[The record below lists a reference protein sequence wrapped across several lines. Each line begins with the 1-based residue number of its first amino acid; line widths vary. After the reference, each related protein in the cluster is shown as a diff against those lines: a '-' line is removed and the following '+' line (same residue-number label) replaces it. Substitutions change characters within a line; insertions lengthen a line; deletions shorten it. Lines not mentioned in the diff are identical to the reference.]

1 MWHKEKRSSYKA
13 RYNKE
18 DRANDKRDKTYV
30 MGH

>member
-1 MWHKEKRSSYKA
+1 MWHKEKRSRYKA

-18 DRANDKRDKTYV
+18 GRAKYKRDKTYV